1 MPHKTNNKPPPEVMT
16 WARASPVLI
25 LCVIFDALRF
35 FFNMFWFFGPA
46 LAALYC
52 TVKVSDAIGSLG
64 GIVAG
69 ACTAGAAT
77 AGGLAFGAIEMFGVI
92 MAMAVGLIGWL
103 TVFLIQLINNAGIF
117 KENFAMII
125 RILLGLLLSE
135 IPIINALPSLTILNA
150 TMFHIQ
156 IKKGKEELKKWKKE
170 NAEAQAEERN
180 RQNAQLMQAQ
190 AMQQQAAN
198 DATYNQI
205 QAANDEK
212 YNGEEIPEEVR
223 KAA

>member
-1 MPHKTNNKPPPEVMT
+1 MPQKRNSPPPEVMT

-52 TVKVSDAIGSLG
+52 TVKVSDAVGSLG

-92 MAMAVGLIGWL
+92 MAMAVGLVGWL
-103 TVFLIQLINNAGIF
+103 TVFLVQLMNNFGIF

-125 RILLGLLLSE
+125 RFGLSLLLSE
-135 IPIINALPSLTILNA
+135 IPIINALPSLTIINA

-156 IKKGKEELKKWKKE
+156 IKKGQEELRKWK
-170 NAEAQAEERN
+170 EAQTTT
-180 RQNAQLMQAQ
+180 
-190 AMQQQAAN
+190 QQAERAQFMQN
-198 DATYNQI
+198 QATQ
-205 QAANDEK
+205 QEAANDEAYNQIEAANEEK
-212 YNGEEIPEEVR
+212 YNKEEAPEEVR
-223 KAA
+223 RAA

>member
-1 MPHKTNNKPPPEVMT
+1 MPRRTNSSPPPEVMT
-16 WARASPVLI
+16 WIRAAPVLV
-25 LCVIFDALRF
+25 LCVIFDALRAF
-35 FFNMFWFFGPA
+35 FSMFWFFGPA

-69 ACTAGAAT
+69 ACAAGAAT
-77 AGGLAFGAIEMFGVI
+77 AGGLAFGAIEMFGVV

-103 TVFLIQLINNAGIF
+103 TIFLIQLINNAGIF

-156 IKKGKEELKKWKKE
+156 IKKGKEELKKWKEE
-170 NAEAQAEERN
+170 NADVLAQERQ
-180 RQNAQLMQAQ
+180 RQQNAQLQRMKAQ
-190 AMQQQAAN
+190 MAN
-198 DATYNQI
+198 D
-205 QAANDEK
+205 
-212 YNGEEIPEEVR
+212 EEIPEEVR
-223 KAA
+223 ETA

>member
-1 MPHKTNNKPPPEVMT
+1 
-16 WARASPVLI
+16 
-25 LCVIFDALRF
+25 
-35 FFNMFWFFGPA
+35 MFWFFGPA

-77 AGGLAFGAIEMFGVI
+77 AGGLAFGAIEMFGVV

-103 TVFLIQLINNAGIF
+103 TIFLIQLINNAGIF
-117 KENFAMII
+117 RENFAMIL

-135 IPIINALPSLTILNA
+135 IPIINALPSLTILNT

-156 IKKGKEELKKWKKE
+156 IKKGREELQKWKEE
-170 NAEAQAEERN
+170 NAAAQLQERQQQEAQFI
-180 RQNAQLMQAQ
+180 QT
-190 AMQQQAAN
+190 QAA
-198 DATYNQI
+198 QF
-205 QAANDEK
+205 AAADV
-212 YNGEEIPEEVR
+212 Y
-223 KAA
+223 

>member
-1 MPHKTNNKPPPEVMT
+1 
-16 WARASPVLI
+16 
-25 LCVIFDALRF
+25 
-35 FFNMFWFFGPA
+35 MFWFFGPA

-52 TVKVSDAIGSLG
+52 TVKVSDAVGSLG

-103 TVFLIQLINNAGIF
+103 TVFLIQFINNAGIF

-135 IPIINALPSLTILNA
+135 IPIINALPSLTILNT

-156 IKKGKEELKKWKKE
+156 IKKGKEELQKWKEE
-170 NAEAQAEERN
+170 NEERQ
-180 RQNAQLMQAQ
+180 RQIAQTQFMQGVAV
-190 AMQQQAAN
+190 QQQAAN
-198 DATYNQI
+198 DALYNQA

-212 YNGEEIPEEVR
+212 YNDDEETPEDEREVE
-223 KAA
+223 

>member
-1 MPHKTNNKPPPEVMT
+1 MPQKRNNQGPPEVMT
-16 WARASPVLI
+16 WVRASPVLI
-25 LCVIFDALRF
+25 FCVIFDSLRF

-52 TVKVSDAIGSLG
+52 TVKVSDAVGSLG

-77 AGGLAFGAIEMFGVI
+77 ASGLAFGAIEMFGVI

-103 TVFLIQLINNAGIF
+103 TVFLIQIINNAGIF

-135 IPIINALPSLTILNA
+135 IPIINALPSLTILNT

-156 IKKGKEELKKWKKE
+156 IKKGKEELQKWKEE
-170 NAEAQAEERN
+170 NEERQ
-180 RQNAQLMQAQ
+180 RQATQAQ
-190 AMQQQAAN
+190 FTQ
-198 DATYNQI
+198 TRVNQL
-205 QAANDEK
+205 APA
-212 YNGEEIPEEVR
+212 EVY
-223 KAA
+223 

>member
-1 MPHKTNNKPPPEVMT
+1 MT
-16 WARASPVLI
+16 WGRAAPVLV
-25 LCVIFDALRF
+25 LCVIFDALRAF
-35 FFNMFWFFGPA
+35 FSMFWFFGPA

-52 TVKVSDAIGSLG
+52 TSTTSGWVGSLG
-64 GIVAG
+64 GLTTA
-69 ACTAGAAT
+69 ACTAGAGALGFYGFVPAAT
-77 AGGLAFGAIEMFGVI
+77 FGTV